1 MGRTILGKDVSGAIV
16 LVYTLDAAGPIF
28 LMGEETEYVT
38 NDKII
43 RQKYK
48 SPDSENI
55 YTAFEHPGNTGN
67 TVELEAANK
76 KFAKSAKDLESKY
89 PALGHVTYA
98 NVKNSSKPGIISA
111 KPRYVPVERRN
122 SFGYTK
128 GSYEPSLDASINDCA
143 VREVWEEIG
152 IHLDIT
158 RLNDTDICI
167 YSGPTSKYE
176 IFLYELTSEEAAQI
190 TSNSTLVNKMA
201 DPENELHNV
210 QFIRVPQKNRKNFF
224 TNLTS
229 RNAFEKTES
238 IIQPGK
244 PKSGGF
250 RGGKSKRSIWG
261 RRRTYR
267 LR

>member
-1 MGRTILGKDVSGAIV
+1 MGKTILGKDVSGAIV

-28 LMGEETEYVT
+28 LMGEETQYVSD
-38 NDKII
+38 DKII
-43 RQKYK
+43 KQKYK
-48 SPDSENI
+48 SPDGENI
-55 YTAFEHPGNTGN
+55 YKAFEHSGSTGN
-67 TVELEAANK
+67 TSQLAAANK
-76 KFAKSAKDLESKY
+76 KFTKNARDLESKY
-89 PALGHVTYA
+89 PVLGRVTYA

-111 KPRYVPVERRN
+111 KARFVPDNRRD
-122 SFGYTK
+122 SYGYTK
-128 GSYEPSLDASINDCA
+128 GSYEPSLDASVNDCA

-167 YSGPTSKYE
+167 YSGPTSEYE
-176 IFLYELTSEEAAQI
+176 IFLYELTSEEAADLI
-190 TSNSTLVNKMA
+190 SNNTLVNKMA
-201 DPENELHNV
+201 ESENELHNV
-210 QFIRVPQKNRKNFF
+210 HFIRVPEKNRKSFF
-224 TNLTS
+224 TNLIS
-229 RNAFEKTES
+229 RTAFEKTEL

-244 PKSGGF
+244 PRSGGA